1 MKLSFHPYKE
11 RPKRTLYTTSV
22 LFLVRVAPGLRDRL
36 ELELLWAC
44 TSGTRTELA
53 SGLLLDLD
61 TLADL
66 LPLHTMCQTWS
77 YAWVS
82 CPHHPPLLD
91 EKPSSA
97 SIVLE
102 TDPAQHKGER
112 GCKDKGNWNNCEKE
126 CDHVSKFLAC
136 RLHDP
141 NAHDVCQHY
150 PTKD

>member
-1 MKLSFHPYKE
+1 MELSFHPYKE
-11 RPKRTLYTTSV
+11 RPKGTPYATWAS
-22 LFLVRVAPGLRDRL
+22 FLVRAASRLRDGL
-36 ELELLWAC
+36 ELELLWAS

-53 SGLLLDLD
+53 SGLLDLD
-61 TLADL
+61 NLAGL

-112 GCKDKGNWNNCEKE
+112 GCKNKGN
-126 CDHVSKFLAC
+126 
-136 RLHDP
+136 
-141 NAHDVCQHY
+141 
-150 PTKD
+150 